1 MTISLAEGPSMEDQT
16 QSLPMGHHL
25 HFHEEGEVSRADS
38 SSVPVLS
45 AAPPLLFPKA
55 ASRCAHLSTEL

>member
-1 MTISLAEGPSMEDQT
+1 MEDQT